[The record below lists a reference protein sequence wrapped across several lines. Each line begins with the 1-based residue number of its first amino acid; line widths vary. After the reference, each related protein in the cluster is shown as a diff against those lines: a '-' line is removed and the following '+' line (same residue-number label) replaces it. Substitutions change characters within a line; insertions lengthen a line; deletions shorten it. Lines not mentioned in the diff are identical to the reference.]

1 MFIHNITIKVD
12 REIKEEWMKWQMNE
26 HIPEIMSTNL
36 FNDFKVFQLLDQD
49 DEDGPTYVIQYF
61 TDSKKNYDHYI
72 DTYASGFIEKAFKKW
87 GNKFISFKTLMQS
100 VQ

>member
-1 MFIHNITIKVD
+1 MFIYNITTKVD
-12 REIKEEWMKWQMNE
+12 GEIKEEWIKWQMDE

-36 FNDFKVFQLLDQD
+36 FNNFKVFQLLDQD
-49 DEDGPTYVIQYF
+49 DEDGSTYVIQYF
-61 TDSKKNYDHYI
+61 TDSKKNYDQYI
-72 DTYASGFIEKAFKKW
+72 GTYACEFIEKAFKKW